1 MSGIII
7 KTIDLSNVPI
17 DGGEYDNEYE
27 LEINIEEILD
37 DIGIEDV
44 IDHFGEDDLLEE
56 MGYSSDLCFKTD
68 LDLSE
73 EIYENSEAYGIDLQ
87 PYFKYNNDK
96 DVYERVL
103 SLLENDKISY
113 QEWDKFLKKYE

>member
-1 MSGIII
+1 MHEMKDYNKVI
-7 KTIDLSNVPI
+7 K
-17 DGGEYDNEYE
+17 
-27 LEINIEEILD
+27 EIEKNPEFKISKMD

-73 EIYENSEAYGIDLQ
+73 EVHENSEAYGIDLQ

-96 DVYERVL
+96 DIYDRVL
-103 SLLENDKISY
+103 SLLENDKITY
-113 QEWDKFLKKYE
+113 QEWDNFLKKYE